1 MSATVAGTDQE
12 ASGVPSAARL
22 RAMYA
27 GASRALSTNR
37 PLRATVEPVLAPR
50 AALARGELAALE
62 AAGLTLTPFAAGEGD
77 DPLARTIVDY
87 MALVETSLTA
97 AAVARMLKVDASR
110 IRQRLREGSLYG
122 FEHEGEW
129 RLPRFQF
136 ERQKVLP
143 GLAEVLAAAPA
154 DANPLEIVEWFLWPN
169 PELERGESG
178 PPWSPRQ
185 WLLRGLPA
193 ARLAALVRHL

>member
-1 MSATVAGTDQE
+1 
-12 ASGVPSAARL
+12 
-22 RAMYA
+22 MYA
-27 GASRALSTNR
+27 GASRALAANR
-37 PLRATVEPVLAPR
+37 PLRAAALPELAPR
-50 AALARGELAALE
+50 AALARGEIAALE
-62 AAGLTLTPFAAGEGD
+62 AVGLTLAVFPVGEGD

-110 IRQRLREGSLYG
+110 VRQRLREGSLYG

-154 DANPLEIVEWFLWPN
+154 DANPLEVVEWFLWPN
-169 PELERGESG
+169 PELERSESG

-193 ARLAALVRHL
+193 ARLASLVRHL